1 MALFGSPEKKC
12 ILCGKNPGEDKHP
25 AADNR
30 FLCDKCA
37 MECGYEN
44 AFFADVLPEDLTP
57 ERVARDHEQFEIR
70 LEENKSMYKAF
81 RSTVRFDKFLSLDQ
95 EQLLLCAPDTLM
107 PDSRTPIV
115 YKYSQI
121 IDCRVLLTENDQ
133 VRTIATTEEDVD
145 FDDEETIAFFS
156 NLPVAEDLKV
166 QILTRDAMHPL
177 ITIRMMEN
185 ELRKSSRKFK
195 QICEVATDLFFS
207 VKTIID
213 NNRAVR

>member
-12 ILCGKNPGEDKHP
+12 ILCGKNPGDDKHP

-37 MECGYEN
+37 MACGYEN
-44 AFFADVLPEDLTP
+44 AFFAEVLPEDLTP
-57 ERVARDHEQFEIR
+57 ERVARDQAQFEAR
-70 LEENKSMYKAF
+70 LEDNKAMYKSF

-95 EQLLLCAPDTLM
+95 EQLFLCAPDTLM

-121 IDCRVLLTENDQ
+121 LDCVVLITENNQ
-133 VRTIATTEEDVD
+133 TRTIATTEENAF
-145 FDDEETIAFFS
+145 FDDEDNIAFFS

-166 QILTRDAMHPL
+166 QILTRDTMHPI
-177 ITIRMMEN
+177 ITIRMLETEM
-185 ELRKSSRKFK
+185 RKSSKKFK
-195 QICEVATDLFFS
+195 EICEVATDMFFS
-207 VKTIID
+207 LKTIID
-213 NNRAVR
+213 NNRDAR